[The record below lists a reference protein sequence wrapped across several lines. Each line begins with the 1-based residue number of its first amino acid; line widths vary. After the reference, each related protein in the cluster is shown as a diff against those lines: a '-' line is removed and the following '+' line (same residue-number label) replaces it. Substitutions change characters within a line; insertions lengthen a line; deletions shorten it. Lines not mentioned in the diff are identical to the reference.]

1 MKQTLTSLLVLLI
14 MGLGA
19 FGCSSNDSPIHEE
32 SEYTPNDTLVPEQSN
47 AVRYT
52 QSGCKGNSNAAT
64 NGFWDNP
71 PIERILYRA
80 MSNGRL
86 LVTHENTSYTCA
98 SKVKVD
104 AVIGGDIIVITET
117 DQGPLANCICAY
129 DLTVEVGPLA
139 TQDYTLIVIKDK
151 SQWAKIPITYS
162 PALSGSFVCK
172 NKW

>member
-1 MKQTLTSLLVLLI
+1 MKQTMTLFALLLAI
-14 MGLGA
+14 GLVA
-19 FGCSSNDSPIHEE
+19 LGCNSNESPVQETP
-32 SEYTPNDTLVPEQSN
+32 EYKAGEVPEQSN

-139 TQDYTLIVIKDK
+139 TQDYTLIMIKDK
-151 SQWAKIPITYS
+151 SEWAKIPITYS

-172 NKW
+172 NK